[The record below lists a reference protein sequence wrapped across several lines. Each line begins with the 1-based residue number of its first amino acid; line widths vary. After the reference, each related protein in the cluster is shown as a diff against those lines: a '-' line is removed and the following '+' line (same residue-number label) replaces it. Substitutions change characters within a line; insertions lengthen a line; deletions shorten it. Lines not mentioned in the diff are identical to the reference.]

1 MTSMKRAVVLIACL
15 GLSACGGGGTPPA
28 QDTAPAAAPVAAA
41 PKPLTA
47 GWTATTGITTPES
60 AYYDAASGFVFSSQI
75 NGAPDGKDGNGSIV
89 KLDGD
94 GTVLKADFVT
104 GLNAPK
110 GLRVCNGTLW
120 AADLGEVLAIDVA
133 TGAIKSRVAIPDS
146 MFLNDV
152 ACDGNVA
159 YVTDMMGNKI
169 YKVENNAATVAAQG
183 NNLEFPNGLLVDG
196 NRLIVG
202 GWGSMPKADF
212 TTDVKG
218 HLYSY
223 DLAAK
228 KKTLITQKP
237 TANIDGL
244 ESDGKG
250 GYLVTDYIA
259 GTLIHIGANGDAKV
273 IRTFKPGSADIAF
286 VADKGIVLVPHMNE
300 NQVASYDISAEL
312 K

>member
-1 MTSMKRAVVLIACL
+1 MKRAVLLLACL
-15 GLSACGGGGTPPA
+15 GLSACGGGSQRA
-28 QDTAPAAAPVAAA
+28 QEAAPAAAPAPAAA
-41 PKPLTA
+41 VAKPLTA
-47 GWTATTGITTPES
+47 GWTATTGIMTPES
-60 AYYDAASGFVFSSQI
+60 AYYDAASGFIFSSQI
-75 NGAPDGKDGNGSIV
+75 NGAPDAKDGNGSIA

-94 GTVLKADFVT
+94 GTVVKADFVS

-133 TGAIKSRVAIPDS
+133 TGAIKSRVAIPES

-152 ACDGNVA
+152 ACAGDVA

-169 YKVENNAATVAAQG
+169 FKVENNAATVAAAG
-183 NNLEFPNGLLVDG
+183 AELEFPNGLLVDG

-202 GWGSMPKADF
+202 GWGSAPKADF
-212 TTDVKG
+212 TNDVKG

-223 DLAAK
+223 DLATK
-228 KKTLITQKP
+228 KKTLITPKP

-259 GTLIHIGANGDAKV
+259 GTLMHISANGESKV
-273 IRTFKPGSADIAF
+273 IRTLKPGSADIGY
-286 VADKGIVLVPHMNE
+286 VGDKAIVIVPMMND
-300 NQVASYDISAEL
+300 NSVIAYDISADL